1 MQCENCHREISDI
14 AVFCP
19 ECGMKVNRQET
30 TGDIL
35 TPAVSAP
42 AFVPAS
48 FDNPTPP
55 LTSPATVQ
63 TSLFP
68 QPAAFSQPAPAP
80 IINESDFYHIDAAE
94 KPDFIAMRGISI
106 TLLII
111 SAFTFLVSFSM
122 TLTMDTACA
131 IMLLGSIA
139 TIPLAIISLVLSCKG
154 NDDRDPARAL
164 RTFNICRALLITAII
179 LTVLVIA
186 GIYIVEGFYKTSEY
200 FTY

>member
-19 ECGMKVNRQET
+19 ECGMKVNRQEP

-35 TPAVSAP
+35 TPAVSEP

-55 LTSPATVQ
+55 LTSPAAVQ

-80 IINESDFYHIDAAE
+80 IIDESDFYHIDATE
-94 KPDFIAMRGISI
+94 KLDFIAIRGISI
-106 TLLII
+106 TLLIL

-122 TLTMDTACA
+122 TLTENTACA
-131 IMLLGSIA
+131 VMMLGSIA
-139 TIPLAIISLVLSCKG
+139 TIPLAILSLVLSCKG
-154 NDDRDPARAL
+154 NDDKDPARAL
-164 RTFNICRALLITAII
+164 RTFNACRIMVIIAII

-186 GIYIVEGFYKTSEY
+186 GIYIVDSFYGTSAY
-200 FTY
+200 FTE